1 MPTKALTVVRAG
13 LFLLLL
19 GASFPLQARQDRFM
33 MGENIRVEAGET
45 VYDAVCILCSIVIEG
60 EVTGDALTIAG
71 DLTIGGKVAGDALAI
86 AGNVELGGEVGLDVT
101 TIAGNVRLRSGA
113 HVDGDATAIMGR
125 VRGVQQARVGGQ
137 VTSIRSI
144 IPIVASGLVV
154 LLIVCVLAALV
165 IQPVLALV
173 CGAILGEQ
181 RLAVLAETARRRAGL
196 SFILGLG
203 VVVASFLLTVL
214 SAVIPLWI
222 PGLRFPFSTVMFVLV
237 VVGYAG
243 ISYWV
248 GHGLAS
254 RAGPLVAV
262 LLGAVLVTILQ
273 PIPIVGWLAG
283 FIFFM
288 MALGVPLLSGFGTS
302 PDWLTARANR
312 GPSVARRGPG
322 DSRSA

>member
-1 MPTKALTVVRAG
+1 MANKALTAMRAV
-13 LFLLLL
+13 LLLLLL
-19 GASFPLQARQDRFM
+19 GASLPLQARQDRFM
-33 MGENIRVEAGET
+33 VGENIRVEVGET
-45 VYDAVCILCSIVIEG
+45 VYDAVCVLCSIVIEG

-71 DLTIGGKVAGDALAI
+71 NLTIGGKVAGDALAI
-86 AGNVELGGEVGLDVT
+86 AGNVELGGEVGRDVT
-101 TIAGNVRLRSGA
+101 AIAGSVRLRSGA
-113 HVDGDATAIMGR
+113 QVDGDATAILGR
-125 VRGVQQARVGGQ
+125 VSGVQQAQVGGQ
-137 VTSIRSI
+137 VTSIRTI

-154 LLIVCVLAALV
+154 LLIVCLLAALV

-173 CGAILGEQ
+173 CGAILGEK

-196 SFILGLG
+196 SFVLGLG
-203 VVVASFLLTVL
+203 VMVASFLLTVL
-214 SAVIPLWI
+214 SAIIPLWI
-222 PGLRFPFSTVMFVLV
+222 PGLQFPFSAVMFVLV

-262 LLGAVLVTILQ
+262 LLGAVLVAILQ

-302 PDWLTARANR
+302 PDWLTARAKR
-312 GPSVARRGPG
+312 GSSVSRPEPG
-322 DSRSA
+322 A